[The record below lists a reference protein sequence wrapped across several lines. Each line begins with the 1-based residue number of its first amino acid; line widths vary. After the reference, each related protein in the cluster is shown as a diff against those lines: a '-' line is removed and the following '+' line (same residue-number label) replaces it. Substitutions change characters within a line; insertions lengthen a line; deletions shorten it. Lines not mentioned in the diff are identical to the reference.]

1 MKPIF
6 ALVDCNNFYASCEK
20 LFRPDLKHVP
30 VVVLSNNDGCVV
42 ARSKEV
48 KALGI
53 KMGIPIF
60 KLRDDIAKHGIVCF
74 SSNYALYAD
83 LSNRV
88 MTLLEEEA
96 PRLEVYS
103 IDEAFM
109 DLTGV
114 DNVVDFES
122 FG

>member
-1 MKPIF
+1 
-6 ALVDCNNFYASCEK
+6 
-20 LFRPDLKHVP
+20 
-30 VVVLSNNDGCVV
+30 
-42 ARSKEV
+42 
-48 KALGI
+48 
-53 KMGIPIF
+53 MGVPIF
-60 KLRDDIAKHGIVCF
+60 KLRDDIAKYGIVCF

-122 FG
+122 FGRSVKHKIDTWVGIHVCVGIAPSKTLAKLANHAAKKYGYS